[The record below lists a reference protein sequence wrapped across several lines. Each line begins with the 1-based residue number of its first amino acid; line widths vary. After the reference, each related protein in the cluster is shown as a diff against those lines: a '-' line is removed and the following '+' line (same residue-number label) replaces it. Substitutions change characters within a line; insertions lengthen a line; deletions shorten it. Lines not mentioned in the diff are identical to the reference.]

1 MEKMQYDEQLRLIGQ
16 GKPDEILNGLVQISQ
31 QSITGLQFFSF
42 YKEVPVSSPG
52 QVLYLFGDTLICP
65 ANPAQTNAIKQRRYV
80 IIRADR
86 LEHDVY
92 ANASYNSETDELT
105 LSEFTYVEVMPDRRN
120 SIRVRVAGLFLVV
133 VEAGMEQFKAKLKDL
148 SLGGCAIEISDRGL
162 LGTFTYFN
170 INMEFELKN
179 RTEPARIRVMSRLLR
194 FENEGSPARCIFLFE
209 HDKRSEDVI
218 GMYIAQRQAEIIRE
232 LKS

>member
-52 QVLYLFGDTLICP
+52 QVLYLFGDTLICR
-65 ANPAQTNAIKQRRYV
+65 ANPAQTNAIKQSRYV